1 MRVRPGR
8 AQRFR
13 WQEEILKTD
22 GAREHDPWAAS
33 DTRQGSSTPN
43 AATNWQITN
52 RALSIIHGHAAT
64 GLPCLALPDMATYN
78 IIKIAKEI
86 SRKK

>member
-1 MRVRPGR
+1 M
-8 AQRFR
+8 
-13 WQEEILKTD
+13 
-22 GAREHDPWAAS
+22 
-33 DTRQGSSTPN
+33 PN

-86 SRKK
+86 SRKKIMFSGRLRRPCIYTGEKNGDVHKLKKKNKKCYTIQ